1 MQQELV
7 ALLAVQADD
16 IEIHALEER
25 LALLQ
30 PRLKELD
37 QRKARIAADL
47 ERAQM
52 TVTAEEKKQA
62 FLREKI
68 AEHKGLID
76 RNQAQM
82 DAVKT
87 MRQATAAVAQMEEAK
102 RIVATEESE
111 LVAILRRLDEARAA
125 MHGFE
130 AALEAC
136 TTEQAEAR
144 AEVATEQT
152 TLEGELTTMRAKRA
166 EKAVHVPAGLL
177 GKYDKIRVRRRARAA
192 WAINGT
198 ACGACDTAIPMQ
210 RRNQMSSVGGID
222 VCEACGV
229 LMYFA
234 E

>member
-1 MQQELV
+1 MQQELA

-16 IEIHALEER
+16 LEIHVIEDK
-25 LALLQ
+25 LAALQ

-37 QRKARIAADL
+37 VKRARIAAEV
-47 ERAQM
+47 ERAQV

-68 AEHKGLID
+68 TEHKGLIE

-111 LVAILRRLDEARAA
+111 LVAINRRLDEARGALHA
-125 MHGFE
+125 SQ
-130 AALEAC
+130 ASLEAC
-136 TTEQAEAR
+136 ATEQAEAR
-144 AEVATEQT
+144 AEVASQQAS
-152 TLEGELTTMRAKRA
+152 LDGELAVCRTKRDELAK
-166 EKAVHVPAGLL
+166 HVAAPLL
-177 GKYDKIRVRRRARAA
+177 SKYDRIRLRRRAQTA
-192 WAINGT
+192 WPVNGA

-210 RRNQMSSVGGID
+210 RRHVMSTGTVIEL
-222 VCEACGV
+222 CEACGV
-229 LMYFA
+229 LMYHA
-234 E
+234 G

>member
-1 MQQELV
+1 MQQELT

-16 IEIHALEER
+16 IEIHALEDQ
-25 LALLQ
+25 LAALQ

-37 QRKARIAADL
+37 QRKARLEGDV
-47 ERAQM
+47 ERAKVL
-52 TVTAEEKKQA
+52 VTAEEKKQA
-62 FLREKI
+62 FLRDKI
-68 AEHKGLID
+68 TEHRGLID

-111 LVAILRRLDEARAA
+111 LIAINRRLDEARAT
-125 MHGFE
+125 MHAHE

-136 TTEQAEAR
+136 VAEQAAAR
-144 AEVATEQT
+144 SEVATQQA
-152 TLEGELTTMRAKRA
+152 TLDGALAVARAKRD
-166 EKAVHVPAGLL
+166 EKAKEVPAPLL
-177 GKYDKIRVRRRARAA
+177 RKYDRIRVRRRAQAA
-192 WAINGT
+192 WPVKGM

-210 RRNQMSSVGGID
+210 RRNQMSSHGGID

>member
-1 MQQELV
+1 VQQELA

-16 IEIHALEER
+16 IEIHAIEDQ
-25 LALLQ
+25 LAALQ

-37 QRKARIAADL
+37 QRKARIESEV
-47 ERAQM
+47 ERAKVL
-52 TVTAEEKKQA
+52 VTAEEKKQA
-62 FLREKI
+62 YLRDKI
-68 AEHKGLID
+68 TEHKGLID

-111 LVAILRRLDEARAA
+111 LIAINRRLDEARAA
-125 MHGFE
+125 MHAHE

-136 TTEQAEAR
+136 VAEQATAR
-144 AEVATEQT
+144 SEVASQQAS
-152 TLEGELTTMRAKRA
+152 LDGALAVARAKRDD
-166 EKAVHVPAGLL
+166 KAKEVPAPLL
-177 GKYDKIRVRRRARAA
+177 HKYNRIRVRRRAQAA
-192 WAINGT
+192 WPVKGT

-210 RRNQMSSVGGID
+210 RRNQMSSDGGID

>member
-1 MQQELV
+1 MQQELA

-16 IEIHALEER
+16 LEIHVIEEQ
-25 LALLQ
+25 LAALQ

-37 QRKARIAADL
+37 QRKARIAADV
-47 ERAQM
+47 ERSQVVVA
-52 TVTAEEKKQA
+52 AEEKKQA

-87 MRQATAAVAQMEEAK
+87 MRQATAAVTQMEEAR

-111 LVAILRRLDEARAA
+111 LVAINRRLDEARATWHA
-125 MHGFE
+125 HQ

-136 TTEQAEAR
+136 TVEQAEAR
-144 AEVATEQT
+144 TEVASQQAS
-152 TLEGELTTMRAKRA
+152 LDGALSVMRAKRA
-166 EKAVHVPAGLL
+166 DKAVHVPAPLL
-177 GKYDKIRVRRRARAA
+177 GKYDRIRIRRRSQAA
-192 WAINGT
+192 WPVNGM

-210 RRNQMSSVGGID
+210 RRNQMSNGGGID